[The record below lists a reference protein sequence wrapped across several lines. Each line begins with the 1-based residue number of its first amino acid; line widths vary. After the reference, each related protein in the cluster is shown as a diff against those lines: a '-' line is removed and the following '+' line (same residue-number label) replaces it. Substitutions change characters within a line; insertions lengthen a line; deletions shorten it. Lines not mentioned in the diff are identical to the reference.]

1 MLIYH
6 FSWVFRSTD
15 TFWVKRWWN
24 DGSFSFSRKERILGF
39 LTTLEQNEKLRF
51 GEWPNSK
58 NGHSLWNWPF
68 AYLGHLLVRTVH
80 TVWIRSTWCNVTRH
94 CVLQLLSDNL
104 NAIKPFNKIMI
115 LSLWANHKLGPLF
128 KNRKVKTSK
137 VLFFWGV
144 SYQTIVMI
152 RQEGFMLTICML
164 FAK

>member
-1 MLIYH
+1 MSPYGLLERKSKFHGNIATYGSDQRGAVLPGNA
-6 FSWVFRSTD
+6 FYSVF
-15 TFWVKRWWN
+15 
-24 DGSFSFSRKERILGF
+24 
-39 LTTLEQNEKLRF
+39 
-51 GEWPNSK
+51 
-58 NGHSLWNWPF
+58 
-68 AYLGHLLVRTVH
+68 
-80 TVWIRSTWCNVTRH
+80 
-94 CVLQLLSDNL
+94 LSDNL

-128 KNRKVKTSK
+128 KDRKVKTSK